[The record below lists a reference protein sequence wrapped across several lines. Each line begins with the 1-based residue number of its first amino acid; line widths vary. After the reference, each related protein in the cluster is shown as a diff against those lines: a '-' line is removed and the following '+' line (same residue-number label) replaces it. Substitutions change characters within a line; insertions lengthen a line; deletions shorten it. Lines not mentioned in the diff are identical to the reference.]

1 MHISLCVI
9 AHPKAASAPL
19 ARANPLQLEASRRSI
34 AFAEASW
41 CYPALGFRTPNESI
55 GRWPGC
61 CNETS
66 PAAFRDALPI
76 DHGHVS
82 RSEKLSI

>member
-1 MHISLCVI
+1 VLLRT
-9 AHPKAASAPL
+9 PKRRQRLSR
-19 ARANPLQLEASRRSI
+19 ARTPLQLEASRRSI

-76 DHGHVS
+76 DPALLIG
-82 RSEKLSI
+82 